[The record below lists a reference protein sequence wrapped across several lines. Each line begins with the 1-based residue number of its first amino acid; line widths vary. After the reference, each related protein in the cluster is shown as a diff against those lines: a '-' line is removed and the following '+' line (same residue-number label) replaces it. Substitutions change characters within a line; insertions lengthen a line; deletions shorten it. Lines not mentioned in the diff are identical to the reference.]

1 MESPTLNVADF
12 ASGLLFEALPAEVVD
27 HLKLCILDGI
37 GVGLFGS
44 TLPWVSILSDQIKA
58 LGGTPEA
65 PVWGKG
71 YRTSSTNAALVN
83 GTACH
88 AFELD
93 DTHRESICHLAPQ
106 VLPAVTSAAAYRDK
120 VSGKAFLT
128 AVAAGYETCIRVGM
142 CMAVSCARRG
152 FHVPAV
158 VAPFGAA
165 AGAGNLLG
173 LDSSGMVNALG
184 IAGAQSAGLQGS
196 QLGMTKRM
204 QPGRGAQS
212 GLLATLL
219 AKRGYTGM
227 PNVLDDIPYGGFF
240 KSFSDEFQLTPLL
253 TGLGQHY
260 EICRIGFKPYACC
273 RSNHTTLDALRDLM
287 ERHPEIRPEHIDAIC
302 IECSTIT
309 REYGWITEVDN
320 LGAAQASV
328 PFCVAVMCLE
338 GDAFID
344 QFTDETIRDERIIR
358 FMRKVEMIPNPE
370 WDRLGAAYR
379 WRVNVSV
386 LLNDGSRFQKMVE
399 HPRGVPENP
408 LSEQELN
415 EKFMVLASRSLG
427 ADSAKKLAALFD
439 QLERLGD
446 IRPILALLS
455 LNPLEQKADGILP

>member
-1 MESPTLNVADF
+1 MNMESSTLNIADF
-12 ASGLLFEALPAEVVD
+12 SSGLVFEALPAEVVD
-27 HLKLCILDGI
+27 HLKKCIMDGI

-44 TLPWVSILSDQIKA
+44 TLPWVGILSDQMRA
-58 LGGTPEA
+58 LGGKPEA

-71 YRTSSTNAALVN
+71 FCTSSVNAALVN

-93 DTHRESICHLAPQ
+93 DTHQESICHLAPQ
-106 VLPAVTSAAAYRDK
+106 VLPAVTAATAYREK

-165 AGAGNLLG
+165 AGTGNLLG
-173 LDSSGMVNALG
+173 LDASRMVNALG

-212 GLLATLL
+212 GLLAVLL
-219 AKRGYTGM
+219 AERGYTGM
-227 PNVLDDIPYGGFF
+227 PNILDDIPYGGFF
-240 KSFSDEFQLTPLL
+240 KSFADEFQFRPLL
-253 TGLGQHY
+253 TGLGEYY

-273 RSNHTTLDALRDLM
+273 RSNHTTLDAIRDLLA
-287 ERHPEIRPEHIDAIC
+287 EHPEIRPERIDLIR

-309 REYGWITEVDN
+309 REYGWITEIDS
-320 LGAAQASV
+320 LGAAQASA
-328 PFCVAVMCLE
+328 PFCAAVMCIE
-338 GDAFID
+338 GDAFIE
-344 QFTDETIRDERIIR
+344 QFTEEKIKDERILR
-358 FMRKVEMIPNPE
+358 FMEKVEMVPNLE

-386 LLNDGSRFQKMVE
+386 ILNNGSRFQKKIE
-399 HPRGVPENP
+399 HPRGAPENP
-408 LSEQELN
+408 LSEPELN
-415 EKFMVLASRSLG
+415 EKFMLLASRAIGSEG
-427 ADSAKKLAALFD
+427 ATKLAALID
-439 QLERLGD
+439 QIERLDD
-446 IRPILALLS
+446 IKPILDLFS
-455 LNPLEQKADGILP
+455 